1 MSSFKEMKESDF
13 TNDVKL
19 MPKFTYQFGGKSHR
33 YYPDLYIPSQKKI
46 IEVKS
51 PYTYN
56 KQLEQ
61 NNCKKDQV
69 VQDGY
74 TFEFWICSKKDII
87 EKIK

>member
-1 MSSFKEMKESDF
+1 MWIRS
-13 TNDVKL
+13 L
-19 MPKFTYQFGGKSHR
+19 HR
-33 YYPDLYIPSQKKI
+33 QNNRPDLYIPSQKKI

-61 NNCKKDQV
+61 NHCKKDQV